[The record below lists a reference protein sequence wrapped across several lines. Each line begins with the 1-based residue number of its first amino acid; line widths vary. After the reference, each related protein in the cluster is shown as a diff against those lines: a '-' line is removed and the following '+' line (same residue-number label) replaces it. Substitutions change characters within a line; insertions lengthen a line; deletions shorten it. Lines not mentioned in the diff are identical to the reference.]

1 MKQVSSYL
9 SKQSPLMLAAGA
21 ALLIGVAYFLARK
34 TVKDVAGVAGG
45 LVTGNNAI
53 TKDTPYEGQGVV
65 GTLAGTI
72 NSALPFLDNVGS
84 WIGGLIPV
92 KGGTG
97 DMLFY
102 SVTFPDGARHAIGES
117 AVAKDGT
124 FTYDGRRYVMYLQD
138 GKRMARA
145 A

>member
-1 MKQVSSYL
+1 MKAAANYL
-9 SKQSPLMLAAGA
+9 QKQNPLMLAAGA
-21 ALLIGVAYFLARK
+21 ALLIGLAYYLARR
-34 TVKDVAGVAGG
+34 TVKDMATAAGG
-45 LVTGNNAI
+45 LVSGNNVI
-53 TKDTPYEGQGVV
+53 TKDTPYEGQGVL
-65 GTLAGTI
+65 GTLGGTI
-72 NSALPFLDNVGS
+72 NSALPFLDDVGS

-117 AVAKDGT
+117 AIQKDGT
-124 FTYDGRRYVMYLQD
+124 FTYEGRRYVLYMQD
-138 GKRMARA
+138 GKRYARA